1 MSAQARRSDAVQNRT
16 RIVEAARAVLAE
28 SDHVHL
34 NEIAKRAGV
43 GQGTLY
49 RHFPSRE
56 ALLAEVYRRDVEE
69 LVTAASALL
78 SEHEP
83 VAALRHWL
91 DRVIDYAEIKRGV
104 LAALEPAAW
113 QDLVAHS
120 ENPIEGALDRLLDA
134 GKTAGTIRTDVDA
147 HGVILLIAYLSRLDR
162 NEWESTARP
171 LMNVILDG
179 LRRRDTNGA

>member
-1 MSAQARRSDAVQNRT
+1 MSASARRPDAAQNRT
-16 RIVEAARAVLAE
+16 RIVEAARAALAE

-49 RHFPSRE
+49 RNFPNRE

-78 SEHEP
+78 AEHEP
-83 VAALRHWL
+83 GEALRHWL

-120 ENPIEGALDRLLDA
+120 HNPIEDALGHLLDA
-134 GKTAGTIRTDVDA
+134 GKAAGSIRADVDA
-147 HGVILLIAYLSRLDR
+147 HGVLLLIAYLGRLDR
-162 NEWESTARP
+162 EEWRSTARP
-171 LMNVILDG
+171 LMNVVFDG
-179 LRRRDTNGA
+179 LSRQDAGR